1 MAENV
6 IIGEGS
12 PIGICAV
19 VIQGINI
26 LKWATIGA
34 GSLIIRK
41 IENYTVVVG
50 NPGKTVKFNIER

>member
-1 MAENV
+1 MAGNV
-6 IIGEGS
+6 IIGEGG

-19 VIQGINI
+19 VIQIINI

-34 GSLIIRK
+34 GSAIIRN
-41 IENYTVVVG
+41 IANYTVVVG